1 MPEHSLTD
9 LSVAVENIQMFERLC
24 RLPAGVVL
32 DFLEKANE
40 WEMRH
45 DLAGRLSA
53 TGELIRTPL
62 ASTPALAEHGDRLA
76 GECAEYLFRSN
87 ATIFALLAQLER
99 GESGPL
105 RVSWRGLENLPT
117 GGRPAVVFAPHF
129 GFLYAVPLAL
139 AVLGQRSAA
148 LGNEVARDVLCQIVP
163 AVAPKLWQLIDYILV
178 PSPTSARAAMETL
191 AAGGHLVIFPEVNMG
206 ATGNV
211 RAATMPFLGREIW
224 VPTAAARFARIAK
237 ADIVPMLVV
246 PEGSREIAIE
256 VHQPV
261 AAPAGRD
268 QDVEVSLNLFAW
280 LERVV
285 LDRPQLWLGWPMLDG
300 AMSVSHS
307 Q

>member
-1 MPEHSLTD
+1 MSERSLTD
-9 LSVAVENIQMFERLC
+9 LSLAVENIQMFERLC
-24 RLPAGVVL
+24 RLPARVVL

-45 DLAGRLSA
+45 DLAGRLGA

-62 ASTPALAEHGDRLA
+62 ASTPTLAEHGDRLA

-87 ATIFALLAQLER
+87 ATMFALLAQLER

-105 RVSWRGLENLPT
+105 RVAWRGLENLPT
-117 GGRPAVVFAPHF
+117 DGRPAVVFAPHF

-163 AVAPKLWQLIDYILV
+163 AVAPKLWKLIDYILV
-178 PSPTSARAAMETL
+178 PSSTSARAALEAL
-191 AAGGHLVIFPEVNMG
+191 AAGTHLVIFPEVNMG

-237 ADIVPMLVV
+237 ADIVPVLVV

-256 VHQPV
+256 VREPV
-261 AAPAGRD
+261 AAPASRD

-300 AMSVSHS
+300 AMSVAAR
-307 Q
+307 